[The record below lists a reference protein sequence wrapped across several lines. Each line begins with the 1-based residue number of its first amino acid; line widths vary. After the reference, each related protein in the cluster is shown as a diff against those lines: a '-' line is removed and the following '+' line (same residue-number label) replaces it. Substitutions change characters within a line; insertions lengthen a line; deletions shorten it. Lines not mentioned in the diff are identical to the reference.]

1 MFTLNS
7 NITLGKFSTVKV
19 HEVKVNRSVYQ
30 YTDKAIIK
38 LPIGGRVRQGGK
50 ITGSD
55 VRINTLI
62 NEGDAVKIDLGYNGK
77 LYTEFEGF
85 IARVNFT
92 TPLQVECEGYSYQ
105 LRKQT
110 YLKTFKKTK
119 LLDILLYLIAD
130 TDIQLN
136 MAHVVD
142 FEVTKL
148 VLDNHSGTEALEL
161 LKKISNNLVCFYFQG
176 KVLNAELYPAKPQA
190 GEVKYKMGWNVYRSD
205 ELKKRQASNQDVEV
219 VYEATK
225 QDGSRLT
232 ATGGKLKAY
241 KVVAKADSGTF
252 GEKKVIKTSIT
263 DAASIQKLADSNHS
277 KLSYDGYEGNIQCF
291 LQPYCEPAWKAIITD
306 AKYPERAGSYLINST
321 EVTFGM
327 SGARRK
333 VELGFKL

>member
-7 NITLGKFSTVKV
+7 DIKIGIYSSVKV
-19 HEVKVNRSVYQ
+19 HEVRVNKSVYQ

-38 LPIGGRVRQGGK
+38 LPIGGRVRLGGQL
-50 ITGSD
+50 GSD
-55 VRINTLI
+55 SVRYNTLI

-105 LRKQT
+105 LRKRT

-119 LLDILLYLIAD
+119 LLDILLYLIAG

-136 MAHVVD
+136 TAHVVD

-176 KVLNAELYPAKPQA
+176 RVLNAELYPAKPQA

-205 ELKKRQASNQDVEV
+205 DLKKRQASNQDVEV
-219 VYEATK
+219 VYEASK

-263 DAASIQKLADSNHS
+263 DDASIQKLADSSQS
-277 KLSYDGYEGNIQCF
+277 KLSYDGYEGNINCF

-306 AKYPERAGSYLINST
+306 AKYPERAGNYLINST

-333 VELGFKL
+333 VEMGLKL